1 MKKSRFTE
9 ARIVSILKDYESGK
23 DVKSIAREHG
33 ITPATFYNW
42 KKKYGGMDTQ
52 QLKELRALRDEN
64 GKLKKMYADV
74 SLDVVMLKDILTKKF

>member
-1 MKKSRFTE
+1 MKKTRFTE
-9 ARIVSILKDYESGK
+9 TQIVSTLKRQEAGIPTK
-23 DVKSIAREHG
+23 EICRELG
-33 ITPATFYNW
+33 ISEATFYNW

>member
-33 ITPATFYNW
+33 ITPATFYNC
-42 KKKYGGMDTQ
+42 KNKYGGMDTQ